1 MANLR
6 PELSGFDAGGMLLSN
21 TYSVSTAT
29 QHVLEKPQDG
39 ERFVKRASA
48 RPPKNVYALTQ
59 SVVQRAKPMYAK
71 EIPS

>member
-39 ERFVKRASA
+39 GRFVKLASA
-48 RPPKNVYALTQ
+48 CLPKSVYALTRR
-59 SVVQRAKPMYAK
+59 VVQRETYVCKGDP
-71 EIPS
+71 